1 MVNLRDD
8 ASTVANVAKQS
19 DFVVA
24 FTKTRLLRYARTDRG
39 LPSKLG
45 KWGRALRNKPLLR
58 HLSIVLLLKIALLW
72 LLWAAFIRD
81 HRVEVDPA
89 HMGSRLALSPFFS
102 NSISIVVGG
111 NNDRPV
117 RC

>member
-8 ASTVANVAKQS
+8 ASTFASV
-19 DFVVA
+19 
-24 FTKTRLLRYARTDRG
+24 ARTDRG

-72 LLWAAFIRD
+72 LLWAAFIRG

-102 NSISIVVGG
+102 NSISIVGG